1 MHRIITLGRFAL
13 PALALAA
20 LVGHLKLGFAP
31 LGFSS
36 GR

>member
-1 MHRIITLGRFAL
+1 MHRVMTLSRVVL
-13 PALALAA
+13 PALALAV
-20 LVGHLKLGFAP
+20 LIGHVKFGFSP

>member
-1 MHRIITLGRFAL
+1 MNRIVTLSRFVL

-20 LVGHLKLGFAP
+20 LVGHVKLGFAP

>member
-1 MHRIITLGRFAL
+1 MHRIITVGRFAL

-20 LVGHLKLGFAP
+20 LIGHVKLGFVP

>member
-1 MHRIITLGRFAL
+1 MHRILILSRVVL

-20 LVGHLKLGFAP
+20 LVGHVKFGFSP